1 MENITRAISNLKLD
15 TEVENYLHVQELE
28 EKNLSKKD
36 LKSVACTASKSPV
49 RNKTCSGW
57 TGSNTWYNY
66 DILDRKGTTLLALQ
80 VAEETNYTFPA
91 HWKDCRD
98 LRDIAYR
105 PGRSKAC
112 HAETQLMAYI
122 YDKHYRGPTAVD
134 KSIDIYI
141 YPRPLE
147 LRISLK
153 SYTRAAVNLAQSLE
167 AFAKTLKIVEEDIIS
182 NVDDNHALRQLLP
195 VFVAL
200 GPETSRYRQAVVES
214 VNVMECATYAMLSI

>member
-98 LRDIAYR
+98 LRDSAYR

-112 HAETQLMAYI
+112 HAETQLMI
-122 YDKHYRGPTAVD
+122 Y
-134 KSIDIYI
+134 
-141 YPRPLE
+141 
-147 LRISLK
+147 
-153 SYTRAAVNLAQSLE
+153 
-167 AFAKTLKIVEEDIIS
+167 
-182 NVDDNHALRQLLP
+182 LRQALP
-195 VFVAL
+195 R
-200 GPETSRYRQAVVES
+200 TDSS
-214 VNVMECATYAMLSI
+214 